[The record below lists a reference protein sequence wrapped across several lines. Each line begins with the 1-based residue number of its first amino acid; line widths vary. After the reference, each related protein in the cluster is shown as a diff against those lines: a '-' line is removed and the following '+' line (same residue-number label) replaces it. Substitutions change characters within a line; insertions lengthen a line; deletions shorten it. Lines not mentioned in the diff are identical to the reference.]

1 MDEEYSVLY
10 WDTPGSGA
18 IRKLVHS
25 PLVFITAEWV
35 IQPMQTLHEGTILEK
50 ITSCYQEFTNITVI
64 ILFPQGSV
72 TCNT

>member
-10 WDTPGSGA
+10 WDTPESGA

-25 PLVFITAEWV
+25 PLVFLTAEWN
-35 IQPMQTLHEGTILEK
+35 IQPMQTLHEGTILDK
-50 ITSCYQEFTNITVI
+50 ITNRYLDFTNITVI

-72 TCNT
+72 TCST